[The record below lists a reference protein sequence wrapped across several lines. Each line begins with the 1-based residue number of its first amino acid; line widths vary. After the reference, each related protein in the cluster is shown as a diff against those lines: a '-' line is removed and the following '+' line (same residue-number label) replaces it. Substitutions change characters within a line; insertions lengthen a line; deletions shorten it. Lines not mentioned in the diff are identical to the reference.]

1 MGEEEE
7 EEEEDKKGREGKG
20 GVAAGD
26 EESVLE
32 DEGRERES
40 PRRFDSAVCGG
51 GPTIARTMLG
61 WVP

>member
-1 MGEEEE
+1 MGEE